1 VTRRR
6 AEHATGRKH
15 TAVSGI
21 NEGRVAIV
29 TGAGRGIG
37 RSHALE
43 LARQGAKVVVN
54 DVGGDVDGR
63 GSSQG
68 PGAEVVEAIRAGGGQ
83 AVANG
88 DDVSDWDGAH
98 RLVQTAIEEF
108 GSLDVVVNN
117 AGILRDRMLANMSID
132 EWDAV
137 IRVHLRGTFAT
148 MRRAAEYWR
157 LRSKAGHRIDA
168 RIINTTS
175 ASGLFGNP
183 GQVNY
188 GAAKAGIAALTTIA
202 AAELAQYGVTVN
214 AINPG
219 ARTRMTEQATP
230 GGYRPVDP
238 GTFDVSDPGNIAPL
252 VAWLS
257 SPESAGV
264 TGRVFTVRGGAIR
277 VLEGWHAGPSVDA
290 GRRWDAAELG
300 PVVAGLVARAT
311 PNADLWGEVPGASD
325 PESAPV
331 PGA

>member
-1 VTRRR
+1 M
-6 AEHATGRKH
+6 
-15 TAVSGI
+15 SGI

-54 DVGGDVDGR
+54 DVGGDVEGR
-63 GSSQG
+63 GSSQT
-68 PGAEVVEAIRAGGGQ
+68 PVAAVVDAIRVGGGQ

-98 RLVQTAIEEF
+98 RLVQAALEEF

-132 EWDAV
+132 EWDDV

-157 LRSKAGHRIDA
+157 SRSKAGERIDA

-188 GAAKAGIAALTTIA
+188 GAAKAGIAALTIIA

-230 GGYRPVDP
+230 GAYRPVDS

-264 TGRVFTVRGGAIR
+264 TGRVITVRGGRIR

-300 PVVAGLVARAT
+300 PVITELVACAT
-311 PNADLWGEVPGASD
+311 PNADLWGEVPGTSD
-325 PESAPV
+325 PDSAPV
-331 PGA
+331 TDA